1 MRINRVFY
9 SFIIII
15 QSMIFTL
22 ECITFLLLLL
32 LNPGYFKSFVV
43 NSQINLNLF
52 NEIFFGLLS
61 LFQPAGARIVA
72 GSFVM
77 IFFLYTL
84 IYFLLFRK
92 IWQKPDGNAVVFTGI
107 VLATTA
113 FFCFTV
119 LNFWQ
124 FYSNFM

>member
-1 MRINRVFY
+1 MKLNRTFY
-9 SFIIII
+9 NLTIIL
-15 QSMIFTL
+15 QSMILTM

-32 LNPGYFKSFVV
+32 LNPGYFKSFIV
-43 NSQINLNLF
+43 NSQISLNMY
-52 NEIFFGLLS
+52 NEVFFGLLS
-61 LFQPAGARIVA
+61 LFQAPGARVVA

-77 IFFLYTL
+77 IFFLFTL
-84 IYFLLFRK
+84 IYFLIIKK
-92 IWQKPDGNAVVFTGI
+92 IWQKPDGNSIVFTGI
-107 VLATTA
+107 VLASTA